1 MDKSNLF
8 TKNLWYLG
16 LKHREFQCTGCE
28 ILNNGL
34 QLSVAEFD
42 RHLDRKKKDER
53 NLQTLTQ
60 GFGGLL
66 LFFLTV

>member
-42 RHLDRKKKDER
+42 RHLHRKKRMKEICKH
-53 NLQTLTQ
+53 
-60 GFGGLL
+60 
-66 LFFLTV
+66 